1 MLGLGVDVPVAVG
14 ARVVQ
19 VDVGRGH
26 SRLAVNYFVTG
37 D

>member
-19 VDVGRGH
+19 VDIGRGH
-26 SRLAVNYFVTG
+26 PRLAVNYFVAG